1 MSAPRSAAPQ
11 FTTHIRAT
19 HVGSLIRPADLLQ
32 FIRPKQTGQPYDEQ
46 AYAKCLRASVEA
58 VVRRQVEAGI
68 DVVSDGEFGKSISW
82 SQYALERLSG
92 FERRSARPED
102 HGFARGA
109 DRARFAEFYRELDA
123 AEGPPAAVGA
133 SAGVAV
139 CVGPI
144 SYTGHAEIRRDIENF
159 KSALSQAGARQGFLP
174 VASPTSVI
182 PDRKNEYYRSDEELL
197 HAIADAMRAEYRA
210 IVDAGLE
217 LQLDD
222 ARLAVTYDRMVP
234 PASFADYRNWVA
246 MNVEAINHALTGI
259 PEERVRYHVCWG
271 SWPGPHVT
279 DVPFK
284 DIVDL
289 VLKIKARTYLIEGA
303 NPRHEHEWRVWES
316 VKLPEGKVLAPG
328 MISHATNVVEHPE
341 LVAQRI
347 LRLAKLVGR
356 DRVVASTDCG
366 FAQGPFHRRVH
377 PTIMWAKLEALAEG
391 ARLASKELF

>member
-1 MSAPRSAAPQ
+1 MIAPHSPARVR
-11 FTTHIRAT
+11 TT
-19 HVGSLIRPADLLQ
+19 HVGSLIRPAELLQ
-32 FIRPKQTGQPYDEQ
+32 FIRPKQAGQPYDEQ

-92 FERRSARPED
+92 FERRGARPQE
-102 HGFARGA
+102 HGFNRGA

-144 SYTGHAEIRRDIENF
+144 SYTGHAELRRDIENF
-159 KSALSQAGARQGFLP
+159 KSALGQAGARRGFLP

-182 PDRKNEYYRSDEELL
+182 PDRRNEYYKSDEELL

-246 MNVEAINHALTGI
+246 MNVEAINHALAGI

-289 VLKIKARTYLIEGA
+289 VLKVKAGTYLIEGA
-303 NPRHEHEWRVWES
+303 NPRHEHEWRVWEA
-316 VKLPEGKVLAPG
+316 VKLPEGKVVAPG

-347 LRLAKLVGR
+347 VRLAQLVGR
-356 DRVVASTDCG
+356 DRVMASTDCG

-377 PTIMWAKLEALAEG
+377 PSIMWAKLEALAEG
-391 ARLASKELF
+391 ARIASKALF

>member
-1 MSAPRSAAPQ
+1 MIAPHS
-11 FTTHIRAT
+11 TTRVRTT
-19 HVGSLIRPADLLQ
+19 HVGSLIRPAELLQ
-32 FIRPKQTGQPYDEQ
+32 FIRPKQAGQPYDEQ

-58 VVRRQVEAGI
+58 AVRRQVDAGI

-92 FERRSARPED
+92 FERRAARPGE
-102 HGFARGA
+102 HGFNRGA

-144 SYTGHAEIRRDIENF
+144 SYTGLAELRRDIENF
-159 KSALSQAGARQGFLP
+159 KSALGQAGAQRGFLP

-182 PDRKNEYYRSDEELL
+182 PDRRNEYYKSDEELL

-246 MNVEAINHALTGI
+246 MNVEAINHALAGI

-271 SWPGPHVT
+271 SWPGPHAT

-289 VLKIKARTYLIEGA
+289 VLKVKAGTYLIEGA

-347 LRLAKLVGR
+347 VRLAHLVGR
-356 DRVVASTDCG
+356 DRVLASTDCG

-391 ARLASKELF
+391 ARIASKALF

>member
-1 MSAPRSAAPQ
+1 MIAPHSNARV
-11 FTTHIRAT
+11 RAT
-19 HVGSLIRPADLLQ
+19 HVGSLIRPAELLQ
-32 FIRPKQTGQPYDEQ
+32 FIRPKQAGQPYDEQ

-92 FERRSARPED
+92 FERRGARPEE
-102 HGFARGA
+102 HGFNRGA

-144 SYTGHAEIRRDIENF
+144 SYTGHAELRRDIENF
-159 KSALSQAGARQGFLP
+159 KSALGQAGARRGFLP

-182 PDRKNEYYRSDEELL
+182 PDRRNEYYKSDEELL

-210 IVDAGLE
+210 IVDAGLDV
-217 LQLDD
+217 QLDD

-246 MNVEAINHALTGI
+246 MNVEAINHALAGI

-289 VLKIKARTYLIEGA
+289 VLKVKAGTYLIEGA
-303 NPRHEHEWRVWES
+303 NPRHEHEWRIWEA

-347 LRLAKLVGR
+347 VRLAQLVGR
-356 DRVVASTDCG
+356 DRVMASTDCG

-391 ARLASKELF
+391 ARIASKALF

>member
-1 MSAPRSAAPQ
+1 MIAPHSNTRVR
-11 FTTHIRAT
+11 TT
-19 HVGSLIRPADLLQ
+19 HVGSLIRPAELLE
-32 FIRPKQTGQPYDEQ
+32 FIRPKQAGQPYDEQ

-58 VVRRQVEAGI
+58 VVRRQAEAGI

-92 FERRSARPED
+92 FERRSARPEG
-102 HGFARGA
+102 HGFNRGA

-123 AEGPPAAVGA
+123 ADGPPAAVGA

-144 SYTGHAEIRRDIENF
+144 SYTGHAELRRDIENF
-159 KSALSQAGARQGFLP
+159 KSALGQAGARQGFLP

-182 PDRKNEYYRSDEELL
+182 PDRKNEYYKSDEELL
-197 HAIADAMRAEYRA
+197 HAIADAMRAEYRT

-222 ARLAVTYDRMVP
+222 ARLAVTFDRMVP

-246 MNVEAINHALTGI
+246 MNVEAINHALAGI

-279 DVPFK
+279 DVPLK

-289 VLKIKARTYLIEGA
+289 VLKVKAGTYLIEGA

-347 LRLAKLVGR
+347 VRLARLVGR

-391 ARLASKELF
+391 ARIASKALF